1 MDTEYSKKTDGM
13 DNKRWQEYFPWKYIL
28 VAFGFSWIIWLPGI
42 LASKGFFQ
50 LPISYTLL
58 TGIGAFGPLVAA
70 FLLTSVKYGKKGIIE
85 LLKRSVSIGFRKIW
99 LIPALLLM
107 PVLVG
112 STLVIYILFE
122 GKAGLPEFTLISQPW
137 LIIPLFFLSFF
148 ALGAIQEE
156 FGWRGYALDL
166 MQKKW
171 NALLSSLMLGIIW
184 AIWHLPLFFIQGTM
198 QSKVPFYIFLLSTLG
213 VTVIYTW
220 LYNNT
225 KRSILIVL
233 LFHAMHNTSFNIFPI
248 TLLPSPGKALLYLT
262 GLQLLVAI
270 IIVCIWGPSK
280 MTKHEL
286 DFKI

>member
-1 MDTEYSKKTDGM
+1 M
-13 DNKRWQEYFPWKYIL
+13 DNKRWHKYFPWKYIL
-28 VAFGFSWIIWLPGI
+28 IAFGFSWIIWLPGV
-42 LASKGFFQ
+42 LASKSLFQ
-50 LPISYTLL
+50 LPFSYTLL

-70 FLLTSVKYGKKGIIE
+70 FLLTYIKYGKKGAAD
-85 LLKRSVSIGFRKIW
+85 LLKRSVSIGFKKIW
-99 LIPALLLM
+99 LVPTLLLM
-107 PVLVG
+107 PVLTG
-112 STLVIYILFE
+112 LSLLIYISFE
-122 GKAGLPEFTLISQPW
+122 GKAGLPEFTLLLEPW
-137 LIIPLFFLSFF
+137 LIIPLFFVSFF

-166 MQKKW
+166 MQRKW

-225 KRSILIVL
+225 GRSILIVL
-233 LFHAMHNTSFNIFPI
+233 LFHAMHNTAFNIFPI
-248 TLLPSPGKALLYLT
+248 TLLPSPDRALLYLT

-270 IIVCIWGPSK
+270 IIICIWGPYK
-280 MTKHEL
+280 MTKHSL
-286 DFKI
+286 GFKN

>member
-1 MDTEYSKKTDGM
+1 MDTEYSKKTDDM

-28 VAFGFSWIIWLPGI
+28 VSFGFSWIIWLPGI

-70 FLLTSVKYGKKGIIE
+70 FLLTSLKYGKKGVIE

-99 LIPALLLM
+99 LIPTLLLM

-112 STLVIYILFE
+112 ATLVIYILFE
-122 GKAGLPEFTLISQPW
+122 GKAGLPEFMLIFQPW

-166 MQKKW
+166 MQQKW
-171 NALLSSLMLGIIW
+171 NALLSSLMLGILW

-233 LFHAMHNTSFNIFPI
+233 LFHAMHNTTFNIFPI
-248 TLLPSPGKALLYLT
+248 TLLPSPDKALLYLT

-280 MTKHEL
+280 MTRQEL